1 MAYQEIAHG
10 QTHWDSPLNAMLK
23 ELYDTSKTLSDKT
36 SLAYERIEEKN
47 GLVLTNGWQKN
58 ECYIDVLPFLNGKT
72 LKICH
77 LSISHPNLAP
87 VNGAPLLIV
96 PSKASIFVAQFIG
109 GSVSGELSFYGIDVS
124 HIGYHYAPA
133 DGHNHDVQVDITF
146 MYF

>member
-1 MAYQEIAHG
+1 MAYQEIEHG
-10 QTHWDSPLNAMLK
+10 QPNWDDPVNAMFK

-36 SLAYERIEEKN
+36 SLSYERIEEKD
-47 GLVLTNGWQKN
+47 GLVLTGGWQKN
-58 ECYIDVLPFLNGKT
+58 ECYIEVLPLLNGKT

-96 PSKASIFVAQFIG
+96 PSKANIFVAQFIG
-109 GSVSGELSFYGIDVS
+109 GSGEPSFYGIDIN
-124 HIGYHYAPA
+124 HIGYHYAPS
-133 DGHNHDVQVDITF
+133 DGHNHDVNVNTTF

>member
-36 SLAYERIEEKN
+36 SLSYERIQEKD
-47 GLVLTNGWQKN
+47 GLVLTGGWQKN
-58 ECYIDVLPFLNGKT
+58 ECYIDVLPLLNGRT

-77 LSISHPNLAP
+77 LSISHSQLAP
-87 VNGAPLLIV
+87 SNGAPLLIV
-96 PSKASIFVAQFIG
+96 PSKANALVAWFIG
-109 GSVSGELSFYGIDVS
+109 GSGQPGFYGIDAN
-124 HIGYHYAPA
+124 HIGYYYQPA
-133 DGHNHDVQVDITF
+133 DGHNHDVNVNTTF

>member
-36 SLAYERIEEKN
+36 SLSYERIQEKD
-47 GLVLTNGWQKN
+47 GLVLTSGWQKK
-58 ECYIDVLPFLNGKT
+58 ECYIEVLPFLNGAT

-77 LSISHPNLAP
+77 LSISHSQLAP
-87 VNGAPLLIV
+87 TNNSTLLIV
-96 PSKASIFVAQFIG
+96 PSKAMVNVAQFIG
-109 GSVSGELSFYGIDVS
+109 ASGQPGFYGIDAN
-124 HIGYHYAPA
+124 HIGYYYQPS
-133 DGHNHDVQVDITF
+133 DNQNHDVKVNTTF

>member
-36 SLAYERIEEKN
+36 SLSSERIEEKD
-47 GLVLTNGWQKN
+47 GLVLTSGWQKN
-58 ECYIDVLPFLNGKT
+58 ECYIEVLPLLNGTT

-77 LSISHPNLAP
+77 LSISHSQLAP

-96 PSKASIFVAQFIG
+96 PSKANILVAWFIG
-109 GSVSGELSFYGIDVS
+109 GSGQPGFYGIDAN
-124 HIGYHYAPA
+124 HIGYYYQPA
-133 DGHNHDVQVDITF
+133 DGHNHDVQVNTTF